1 MSLAAFLC
9 FSGGGASCVA
19 AVEAAVV
26 AVVAIAAGA
35 VGGLAFGF
43 GLGASGGCDLDAL
56 VALGGGISLIVWS
69 SDISEWCI

>member
-26 AVVAIAAGA
+26 AVVAVAAF
-35 VGGLAFGF
+35 GGPAFGF
-43 GLGASGGCDLDAL
+43 GLSGTGGCDLDAL
-56 VALGGGISLIVWS
+56 SALGGGISLIVWS